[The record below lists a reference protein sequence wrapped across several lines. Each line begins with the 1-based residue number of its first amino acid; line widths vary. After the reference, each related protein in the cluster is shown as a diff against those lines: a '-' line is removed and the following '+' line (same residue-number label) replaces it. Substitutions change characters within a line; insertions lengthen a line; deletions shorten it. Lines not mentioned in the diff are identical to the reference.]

1 MVGNLSSIDVTIKTL
16 IGGNLKNHKTTMMKT
31 RCQKVWGIG
40 RHADKSGPR
49 LTVRNQALVKIYAA
63 GTTSSPEHPNGSQN
77 RENLNLGLWDSSLPG
92 KKPKP
97 KGENCTRE

>member
-16 IGGNLKNHKTTMMKT
+16 IGDNLKNHKTTMMKT

-49 LTVRNQALVKIYAA
+49 LTVRN
-63 GTTSSPEHPNGSQN
+63 
-77 RENLNLGLWDSSLPG
+77 
-92 KKPKP
+92 
-97 KGENCTRE
+97 